1 MALMIIV
8 QNIHAFNCRSEN
20 KSSFEIPLRANPIFV
35 IGIMG
40 SIVLG
45 LAVVEIDFLSML
57 LKTVHVPYID
67 LLILIL
73 FGSIILL
80 IMEIYKKIK
89 Y

>member
-1 MALMIIV
+1 MIIV
-8 QNIHAFNCRSEN
+8 QNIHAFNCRSET

-35 IGIMG
+35 IGVMG

-67 LLILIL
+67 LLILIF